1 MAESMYASVTR
12 LRVKNGEDRAIKQY
26 FTQWEKESDPIP
38 QGVSSA
44 YLIKA
49 DDDPETYFMV
59 VTFENQDA
67 LQTYEQQR
75 GQQLAKL
82 QPLVTAQPE
91 QHQGEIVS
99 TIEG

>member
-1 MAESMYASVTR
+1 MAESMYASVTK
-12 LRVKNGEDRAIKQY
+12 LQVKSGEDRAVKQY

-38 QGVSSA
+38 HGVSSA

-49 DDDPETYFMV
+49 ENDPETYYMV

-67 LQTYEQQR
+67 LQTYEQGR
-75 GQQLAKL
+75 EQQLAKL
-82 QPLVTAQPE
+82 QALVTAQPE